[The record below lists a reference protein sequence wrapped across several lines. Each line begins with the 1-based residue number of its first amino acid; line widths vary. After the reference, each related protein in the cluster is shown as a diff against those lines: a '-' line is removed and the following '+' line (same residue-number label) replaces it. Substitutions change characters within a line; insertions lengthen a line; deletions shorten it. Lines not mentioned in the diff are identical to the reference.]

1 MSNVIGIENDGDKT
15 MLILKDENEN
25 ISNVVLPVGIYHLKP
40 RKANDLITSA
50 FDELS
55 NRNSANA

>member
-25 ISNVVLPVGIYHLKP
+25 ISNVVLPVVIYHLKP
-40 RKANDLITSA
+40 RKDNDLFTSA

>member
-1 MSNVIGIENDGDKT
+1 MSNVIALENDGDKT
-15 MLILKDENEN
+15 MIILKDENDR
-25 ISNVVLPVGIYHLKP
+25 ISNVVLPVGIFHLKP
-40 RKANDLITSA
+40 TKANDLFNSP

>member
-40 RKANDLITSA
+40 RKANDLFTST
-50 FDELS
+50 FDE
-55 NRNSANA
+55 

>member
-25 ISNVVLPVGIYHLKP
+25 ISNVVLPVGIYHLMA
-40 RKANDLITSA
+40 RKANDLFTST